1 LEGNF
6 TRKFFIAKVALKHV
20 STKIILDYW
29 PSCLEDCFFESGNMT
44 MPYVSDC
51 TEAFLF
57 KLYIELN
64 KDYDKWMKEWIGTY
78 KKLLLSENRTFIRGI
93 T

>member
-1 LEGNF
+1 
-6 TRKFFIAKVALKHV
+6 
-20 STKIILDYW
+20 
-29 PSCLEDCFFESGNMT
+29 MT

>member
-1 LEGNF
+1 
-6 TRKFFIAKVALKHV
+6 
-20 STKIILDYW
+20 
-29 PSCLEDCFFESGNMT
+29 MT

-51 TEAFLF
+51 AEAFLS

-64 KDYDKWMKEWIGTY
+64 KDYAEWMKVWIETY
-78 KKLLLSENRTFIRGI
+78 KKSLVSENRTFIRGI